1 MRLRTLAVPTL
12 LLMSALPAHAQPA
25 PPGVL
30 VMTREQFRPGNMAA
44 HNKLMPSY
52 YALYEKAKVGPYR
65 LGLLPMSGDTNHL
78 VFLES
83 YSSYDDMATTRK
95 KLGEGIG
102 ATPALQTEMDALQ
115 KQNAPLH
122 DSQTTWIA
130 IRRPDLSYHP
140 KATADVAKARYVSLN
155 VTRVNI
161 GRGGD
166 YSDYVKQT
174 NAAREKANLDEHTS
188 VYSVTS
194 GAPAG
199 TFLTFTSSASMA
211 EADAAAAGGAARNQ
225 KLTDAL
231 GGEVV
236 VKERQK
242 MNSEIVA
249 ASTTTWYS
257 VDRGI
262 SRTSPGFVTADP
274 DFWKAKE
281 APKAAPNPA
290 KK

>member
-1 MRLRTLAVPTL
+1 MRLRNLAVPTL
-12 LLMSALPAHAQPA
+12 LLMSALPARAQQG

-30 VMTREQFRPGNMAA
+30 VMTREQFRPGNMAG
-44 HNKLMPSY
+44 HNKLMPSF

-65 LGLLPMSGDTNHL
+65 LGLLPMSGDNNHL

-83 YSSYDDMATTRK
+83 YSSYADMAATRK
-95 KLGEGIG
+95 KVGEVIG
-102 ATPALQTEMDALQ
+102 ATPALQAELDALT
-115 KQNAPLH
+115 KQNGPLH
-122 DSQTTWIA
+122 ESQTTWIA
-130 IRRPDLSYHP
+130 VRRADLSYRP

-166 YSDYVKQT
+166 YSDYVKQN

-199 TFLTFTSSASMA
+199 TFLTFTSTASMA
-211 EADAAAAGGAARNQ
+211 ETDAAAAGGDARGK

-231 GGEVV
+231 GGDVV
-236 VKERQK
+236 VKQRQK

-249 ASTTTWYS
+249 ASTTTLYS
-257 VDRGI
+257 SARPPLMEKPPLETLSGSKVPMEPP
-262 SRTSPGFVTADP
+262 RTPGLRRAR
-274 DFWKAKE
+274 
-281 APKAAPNPA
+281 
-290 KK
+290 